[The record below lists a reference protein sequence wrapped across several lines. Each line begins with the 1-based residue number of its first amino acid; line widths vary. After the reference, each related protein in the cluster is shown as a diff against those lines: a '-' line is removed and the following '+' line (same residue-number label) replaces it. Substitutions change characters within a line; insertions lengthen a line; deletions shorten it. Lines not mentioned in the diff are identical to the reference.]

1 MSVKKFRLMVKDF
14 LRRADMLLLALCMIC
29 SVFGIVVISSAVA
42 TYDHPTRYVIVQSF
56 AVMIGV
62 GLYVLLTIIDI
73 DVIADKWQ
81 LLLGASVLLM
91 LALLVFGQGGDS
103 TGNKSWIRFFGIG
116 IQPSEVVKIFFIIM
130 LAKQITYLK
139 EYKSLNH
146 IFSVVQLGLHF
157 MLFFGM
163 IVVISSDLGS
173 ALVFFF
179 IFAMMLFIAGLKLYW
194 FILGMAAVAAV
205 IPFAWDNF
213 LRQDQK
219 DRIIAPYDSSVDPDG
234 YGVRWQP
241 NQSRLALASGRLTG
255 TGLYNGPQTQSTGA
269 LPEKENDFIFAVI
282 GEELGLIGCCA
293 VLLLLLLIIIRCIY
307 VGLHSKNTLSML
319 VCVGV
324 AASTIAQTF
333 ENVGMCVG
341 LTPVVGITLPF
352 FSYGG
357 SSVFSMMAAMGLVSG
372 VKYRPKPERFHRCE

>member
-1 MSVKKFRLMVKDF
+1 MKKFRLMAKDF
-14 LRRADMLLLALCMIC
+14 LRRADMLLFALCMIC

-73 DVIADKWQ
+73 DVIADKWS

-91 LALLVFGQGGDS
+91 LALYIFGQGGDS

-116 IQPSEVVKIFFIIM
+116 IQPSEVVKIFFIIL

-146 IFSVVQLGLHF
+146 ILSVAQLAAHF

-163 IVVISSDLGS
+163 IIVISSDLGS

-179 IFAMMLFIAGLKLYW
+179 IFAMMLFVAGLAWYW
-194 FILGMAAVAAV
+194 FVLGAAAVAAV

-219 DRIIAPYDSSVDPDG
+219 DRIIAPYDPSVDPDG

-255 TGLYNGPQTQSTGA
+255 TGLYNGTQTQSSGA

-293 VLLLLLLIIIRCIY
+293 VLLLLLLIIIRCIH
-307 VGLHSKNTLSML
+307 VGLRSKNTLSML

-357 SSVFSMMAAMGLVSG
+357 SSAFSLRAARGLVSG
-372 VKYRPKPERFHRCE
+372 VKYRPKPERFHRFE